1 MTPAQYA
8 VEIVMPTVRDFMK
21 AHGDR
26 RPAFPAHRGLS
37 RWRVLLA
44 YRMNDPCGG
53 PRATLVG
60 SHGVCRISRKAPAA
74 FRYIRLPS
82 PAGRRSKLYL
92 ICFLCR
98 SSN

>member
-21 AHGDR
+21 ARGD
-26 RPAFPAHRGLS
+26 RGLS

-60 SHGVCRISRKAPAA
+60 SHGVCRISRKPRQL
-74 FRYIRLPS
+74 FDIFGGHRLRV
-82 PAGRRSKLYL
+82 GDRSC
-92 ICFLCR
+92 I
-98 SSN
+98 